1 MVRGGVADW
10 HSSPRPQASIV
21 KVTCLYPKY
30 QAEYYRIWTSAASS
44 VLHNLATS
52 GHLVFS
58 RTALFTF
65 PILRFSGYSGS
76 KMSAPSI
83 TNYIVK
89 RPWLKRAMTPLANW
103 YTDAAGY
110 RKLGLK

>member
-1 MVRGGVADW
+1 
-10 HSSPRPQASIV
+10 
-21 KVTCLYPKY
+21 
-30 QAEYYRIWTSAASS
+30 
-44 VLHNLATS
+44 LHNLATS

-58 RTALFTF
+58 RTALS
-65 PILRFSGYSGS
+65 FSPDQNFLLSIGHPGI

-89 RPWLKRAMTPLANW
+89 RPWLKRWMTPIAQW

-110 RKLGLK
+110 RRLGLK

>member
-10 HSSPRPQASIV
+10 HSSTKPQAGTECI
-21 KVTCLYPKY
+21 TCSRLNY
-30 QAEYYRIWTSAASS
+30 QALSYRIWASAASS

-58 RTALFTF
+58 RTALFTS
-65 PILRFSGYSGS
+65 PILHLSGYPGY